1 MHELSTVRLYLLR
14 GMYLL
19 LIVGLATTIWPLM
32 IASARDAELMRGVV
46 WTMLTALSLLAILGL
61 RYPVKMMPLLFFE
74 LSWKLIWVS
83 AVGVPLWWAGE
94 IDAATRETLM
104 ECLFGVVIVPFVI
117 PWRYVF
123 VNFAQAS
130 GDPWRKGATSMAASI
145 GERSGALKPS
155 IGE

>member
-1 MHELSTVRLYLLR
+1 MQGLSTLRLYLLR

-74 LSWKLIWVS
+74 LSWKVLWVS
-83 AVGVPLWWAGE
+83 VVGLPLWLSGE
-94 IDAATRETLM
+94 IDAATRETLV
-104 ECLFGVVIVPFVI
+104 ECLFGVVIVP
-117 PWRYVF
+117 
-123 VNFAQAS
+123 
-130 GDPWRKGATSMAASI
+130 
-145 GERSGALKPS
+145 
-155 IGE
+155 